1 MIGPPDALV
10 RNWRLKV
17 SALALSVFLW
27 ALVQAEPPNQETF
40 SAVPVLVEVAD
51 TGWAAAGMPVPA
63 TVELRLGGPAREII
77 RLARDGTS
85 VRVPI
90 TTVASSD
97 TVVQL
102 RREWVDL
109 GGRAGVRVESIS
121 PASVALSFEPAV
133 ARLVPVSPRLR
144 GRVPGGLAL
153 VSAVGLN
160 PRWVTVR
167 GPESLIGVL
176 DSVLLE
182 PFDLSRVSSS
192 RIFTVAIDTVG
203 LSSASVS
210 PQEVALGF
218 RVDDRVE
225 RLLTGLPVHADVE
238 AGDDAVVTSPQA
250 VDVRIQGA
258 RMLVSSLD
266 PSRLRVW
273 VAPELLLGME
283 PGEERRV
290 PIQVEGV
297 PELVTAVP
305 AIDVVTVRRATD
317 EEGLRPRRDDT

>member
-1 MIGPPDALV
+1 
-10 RNWRLKV
+10 
-17 SALALSVFLW
+17 
-27 ALVQAEPPNQETF
+27 
-40 SAVPVLVEVAD
+40 
-51 TGWAAAGMPVPA
+51 
-63 TVELRLGGPAREII
+63 
-77 RLARDGTS
+77 
-85 VRVPI
+85 
-90 TTVASSD
+90 
-97 TVVQL
+97 
-102 RREWVDL
+102 
-109 GGRAGVRVESIS
+109 
-121 PASVALSFEPAV
+121 
-133 ARLVPVSPRLR
+133 
-144 GRVPGGLAL
+144 
-153 VSAVGLN
+153 
-160 PRWVTVR
+160 
-167 GPESLIGVL
+167 
-176 DSVLLE
+176 
-182 PFDLSRVSSS
+182 
-192 RIFTVAIDTVG
+192 
-203 LSSASVS
+203 VS

>member
-1 MIGPPDALV
+1 MLGAPDALV
-10 RNWRLKV
+10 LNWRLKL

-40 SAVPVLVEVAD
+40 SAVPVHVEVAD
-51 TGWAAAGMPVPA
+51 TSWAAAGMPAPA

-77 RLARDGTS
+77 RLARDGAS

-90 TTVASSD
+90 SAVSSTD

-109 GGRAGVRVESIS
+109 GGRAGLRVESIS
-121 PASVALSFEPAV
+121 PASVRLSFEPAV
-133 ARLVPVSPRLR
+133 TRLVPVSPRLR
-144 GRVPGGLAL
+144 GRVPGDLAL
-153 VSAVGLN
+153 VSSVGLN
-160 PRWVTVR
+160 PRRVTVR
-167 GPESLIGVL
+167 GPEGLIGAL

-192 RIFTVAIDTVG
+192 RIFTVAVDTVG
-203 LSSASVS
+203 MTGASVS
-210 PQEVALGF
+210 PEEVALGF
-218 RVDDRVE
+218 RVDDRME
-225 RLLTGLPVHADVE
+225 RLLTSLPVHAEVE
-238 AGDDAVVTSPQA
+238 TGGAAVVARPQA

-258 RMLVSSLD
+258 RVLVSTLD

-273 VAPELLLGME
+273 VAPELLVGME

-290 PIQVEGV
+290 PVQIEGV
-297 PELVTAVP
+297 PDLVTAVP
-305 AIDVVTVRRATD
+305 AVDVVTVRRATD
-317 EEGLRPRRDDT
+317 QEGLRPRRDGP